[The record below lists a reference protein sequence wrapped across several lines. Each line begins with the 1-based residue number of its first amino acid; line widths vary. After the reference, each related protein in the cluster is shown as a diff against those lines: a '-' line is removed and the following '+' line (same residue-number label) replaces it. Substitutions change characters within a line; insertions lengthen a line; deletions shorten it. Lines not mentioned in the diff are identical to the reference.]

1 MKGQK
6 PDCHDDN
13 KFPFVMR
20 RFTIIFLLLATTLLT
35 VVSCA
40 SIGSPDGGR
49 YDEEPP
55 RVLGSTPADKAVG
68 VKSKRISILFDEFV
82 KINNASEKVVVSPP
96 QMEAANVRA
105 AGKHIKVTLY
115 DSLQSNTTYTI
126 DFSDAIED
134 NNEGNPMGFY
144 TYSFST
150 GPVIDTMEMSGHVL
164 AAENLEPVKGFL
176 VGLHRA
182 DSAYDDSLFRTKPF
196 IRVART
202 NGSGH
207 FSIKGIAPGRY
218 RIFAL
223 NDMDNDYRFSQ
234 KAEAIAF
241 DTTVYVPSSRPDLR
255 MDTCWRDTIYYDSI
269 RVVPYTHY
277 YPDDVVLMSFLEAKQ
292 DLHLLKTERTEPDWF
307 RLYFTAPVDTLPVI
321 KGLNF
326 DESCLVMET
335 SEKNDTLTYW
345 ITDTAFTHRTDTLE
359 MLLSFLDTDS
369 TGQLAWRPDTV
380 TLVARNSWEKIRTEK
395 QKKIDDWNKERE
407 KRAKRSK
414 TPLPPEQNPHEQDF
428 LDLRIAPIGA
438 LDPNKN
444 VTIKIN
450 EPISAIDTAKVHLYM
465 QRDSNLYKEPFIL
478 LPTPNDAKSYTL
490 YAEWKPEL
498 KYSVVIDSMAITGV
512 MGHANKKSKGDLRVR
527 SLDEYGTLIVNLAIP
542 DTGMV
547 VQLLNRS
554 DNVVARQ
561 RASASGVAEFYYLRP
576 DMYYMR
582 CFADRNGN
590 GIWDAGEYG
599 NGTQPEPV
607 FYFPKPMNVRA
618 GWDVEQAWDVRG
630 IPVLEQKPRELV
642 KQKADKGKTPRE
654 RNKEREKEKAKR
666 N

>member
-1 MKGQK
+1 MRTGFLKYR
-6 PDCHDDN
+6 
-13 KFPFVMR
+13 FIMR
-20 RFTIIFLLLATTLLT
+20 RTTILFLVLVTILLT

-40 SIGSPDGGR
+40 SIGTPDGGR

-55 RVLGSTPADKAVG
+55 RVLGATPADGAVD

-82 KINNASEKVVVSPP
+82 KITNVNEKVVVSPP

-105 AGKHIKVTLY
+105 AGKRIKVTLY

-150 GPVIDTMEMSGHVL
+150 GSVIDTMEMSGHVL
-164 AAENLEPVKGFL
+164 AAENLEPVKGAL

-182 DSAYDDSLFRTKPF
+182 DSAYDDSLFRTAPF

-202 NGSGH
+202 NGSGR
-207 FSIKGIAPGRY
+207 FSIKGIASGRY

-234 KAEAIAF
+234 SSEALAF
-241 DTTVYVPSSRPDLR
+241 DTTVYIPSSRPDLR

-277 YPDDVVLMSFLEAKQ
+277 YPDDIVLKTFLEAKQ
-292 DLHLLKTERTEPDWF
+292 DLHLLKTERQEPDWF

-326 DESCLVMET
+326 DESCLVLEA
-335 SEKNDTLTYW
+335 SEKRDTLTYW
-345 ITDTAFTHRTDTLE
+345 ITDTTFTHTTDTME
-359 MLLSFLDTDS
+359 MLLSFMDTD
-369 TGQLAWRPDTV
+369 TTDRLVWKTDTI
-380 TLVARNSWEKIRTEK
+380 TQVARKPWSKIREEK
-395 QKKIDDWNKERE
+395 QKRIDEWVKDRE

-414 TPLPPEQNPHEQDF
+414 TPLPPEQNPYEHEF
-428 LDLRIAPIGA
+428 LDLKISPMGS

-444 VTIKIN
+444 IVIKVN
-450 EPISAIDTAKVHLYM
+450 QPVSAIDTSRVHLY
-465 QRDSNLYKEPFIL
+465 QRRDSNLYKEPFVL

-498 KYSVVIDSMAITGV
+498 KYSVMVDSMAITGV
-512 MGHANKKSKGDLRVR
+512 MGHVNKKAKSDFRVR
-527 SLDEYGTLIVNLAIP
+527 SLDEYGTLVVNLVTP
-542 DTGMV
+542 DTGVV

-554 DNVVARQ
+554 DKVVAQQ
-561 RASASGVAEFYYLRP
+561 RAQASGVAEFYYLRP
-576 DMYYMR
+576 DTYYMR
-582 CFADRNGN
+582 CYVDRNGN
-590 GIWDAGEYG
+590 GLWDVGEYSAG
-599 NGTQPEPV
+599 LQPEPV

-618 GWDVEQAWDVRG
+618 GWDVDQAWDVYG
-630 IPVLEQKPRELV
+630 IPVLDQKPRELI
-642 KQKADKGKTPRE
+642 KQKADKSKTPQE
-654 RNKEREKEKAKR
+654 RNKEREKEKARKK
-666 N
+666 

>member
-1 MKGQK
+1 ML
-6 PDCHDDN
+6 
-13 KFPFVMR
+13 
-20 RFTIIFLLLATTLLT
+20 IAI
-35 VVSCA
+35 SCA

-55 RVLGSTPADKAVG
+55 QVLGATPADKAVG

-105 AGKHIKVTLY
+105 AGKRIKVTLY

-164 AAENLEPVKGFL
+164 TAENLEPVKGVL
-176 VGLHRA
+176 VGLHQA

-207 FSIKGIAPGRY
+207 FSVKGIAPGRY
-218 RIFAL
+218 RVFAL

-234 KAEAIAF
+234 RAEAIAF

-277 YPDDVVLMSFLEAKQ
+277 YPDDIVLMSFLEAKQ

-326 DESCLVMET
+326 DESCLVLEA

-414 TPLPPEQNPHEQDF
+414 TPLPPEQNPYEQDF
-428 LDLRIAPIGA
+428 LDLRIAPTGA

-444 VTIKIN
+444 VTIKTN
-450 EPISAIDTAKVHLYM
+450 EPISAIDTTKIHLYLL
-465 QRDSNLYKEPFIL
+465 RDSNLYKEPFML

-512 MGHANKKSKGDLRVR
+512 MGHVSKKSKGDLRVR
-527 SLDEYGTLIVNLAIP
+527 SLDEYGTLIVNLITP
-542 DTGMV
+542 DTGIV

-554 DNVVARQ
+554 DKVVAWQ

-576 DMYYMR
+576 DVYYMR

-590 GIWDAGEYG
+590 GTWDAGEYDS
-599 NGTQPEPV
+599 GTQPEPV

-618 GWDVEQAWDVRG
+618 GWDVEQAWDVYG
-630 IPVLEQKPRELV
+630 IPVLEQKPRELI
-642 KQKADKGKTPRE
+642 KQKADKEKTPRE

-666 N
+666 K

>member
-1 MKGQK
+1 MPLKL
-6 PDCHDDN
+6 H
-13 KFPFVMR
+13 FAMR
-20 RFTIIFLLLATTLLT
+20 RTTILLLLLATTLIIA
-35 VVSCA
+35 VSCA

-55 RVLGSTPADKAVG
+55 QVLGATPADKAVG

-105 AGKHIKVTLY
+105 AGKRIKVTLY

-164 AAENLEPVKGFL
+164 TAENLEPVKGVL

-207 FSIKGIAPGRY
+207 FSVKGIAPGRY
-218 RIFAL
+218 RVFAL

-234 KAEAIAF
+234 RAEAIAF

-277 YPDDVVLMSFLEAKQ
+277 YPDDIVLMSFLEAKQ

-326 DESCLVMET
+326 DESCLVLEA

-369 TGQLAWRPDTV
+369 TGLLTWRPDTV
-380 TLVARNSWEKIRTEK
+380 TLVARNSWEKIRAEK
-395 QKKIDDWNKERE
+395 QKKIEDWNKERE

-414 TPLPPEQNPHEQDF
+414 TPLPPEQNPYEQDF
-428 LDLRIAPIGA
+428 LDLRITPTGA

-444 VTIKIN
+444 VTIKVN
-450 EPISAIDTAKVHLYM
+450 EPISAIDTAKVHLYL

-478 LPTPNDAKSYTL
+478 LPTPNDARSYTL

-512 MGHANKKSKGDLRVR
+512 MGHVSKKSKGDLRVR
-527 SLDEYGTLIVNLAIP
+527 SLNEYGTLIVNLIIP
-542 DTGMV
+542 DTGIV

-554 DNVVARQ
+554 DKVVAWQ
-561 RASASGVAEFYYLRP
+561 RASDSGVAEFYYLRP
-576 DMYYMR
+576 DVYYMR

-590 GIWDAGEYG
+590 GTWDAGEYDS
-599 NGTQPEPV
+599 GTQPEPV

-618 GWDVEQAWDVRG
+618 GWDVEQAWDVYG

-642 KQKADKGKTPRE
+642 KQKADKEKTPRE

>member
-1 MKGQK
+1 MPLKL
-6 PDCHDDN
+6 H
-13 KFPFVMR
+13 FAMR
-20 RFTIIFLLLATTLLT
+20 RITILFLLLATTLLT
-35 VVSCA
+35 AISCA

-55 RVLGSTPADKAVG
+55 QVLGATPADKAVG

-105 AGKHIKVTLY
+105 AGKRIKVTLY

-164 AAENLEPVKGFL
+164 TAENLEPVKGVL

-207 FSIKGIAPGRY
+207 FSVKGIAPGRY
-218 RIFAL
+218 RVFAL

-234 KAEAIAF
+234 RAEAIAF

-277 YPDDVVLMSFLEAKQ
+277 YPDDIVLMSFLEAKQ

-326 DESCLVMET
+326 DESCLVLEA

-369 TGQLAWRPDTV
+369 TGLLTWRPDTV
-380 TLVARNSWEKIRTEK
+380 TLVARNSWEKIRAEK
-395 QKKIDDWNKERE
+395 QKKIEDWNKERE

-414 TPLPPEQNPHEQDF
+414 TPLPPEQNPYEQDF
-428 LDLRIAPIGA
+428 LDLRITPTGA

-444 VTIKIN
+444 VTIKVN
-450 EPISAIDTAKVHLYM
+450 EPISAIDTAKVHLYL

-478 LPTPNDAKSYTL
+478 LPTPNDARSYTL

-512 MGHANKKSKGDLRVR
+512 MGHVSKKSKGDLRVR
-527 SLDEYGTLIVNLAIP
+527 SLNEYGTLIVNLIIP
-542 DTGMV
+542 DTGIV

-554 DNVVARQ
+554 DKVVAWQ
-561 RASASGVAEFYYLRP
+561 RASDSGVAEFYYLRP
-576 DMYYMR
+576 DVYYMR

-590 GIWDAGEYG
+590 GIWDAGEYDS
-599 NGTQPEPV
+599 GTQPEPV

-618 GWDVEQAWDVRG
+618 GWDVEQAWDVYG

-642 KQKADKGKTPRE
+642 KQKADKEKTPRE

>member
-1 MKGQK
+1 
-6 PDCHDDN
+6 
-13 KFPFVMR
+13 MR
-20 RFTIIFLLLATTLLT
+20 RITILFLLLATTLLT
-35 VVSCA
+35 AISCA

-55 RVLGSTPADKAVG
+55 QVLGATPADKAVG

-105 AGKHIKVTLY
+105 AGKRIKVTLY

-164 AAENLEPVKGFL
+164 TAENLEPVKGVL

-207 FSIKGIAPGRY
+207 FSVKGIAPGRY
-218 RIFAL
+218 RVFAL

-234 KAEAIAF
+234 RAEAIAF

-277 YPDDVVLMSFLEAKQ
+277 YPDDIVLMSFLEAKQ

-326 DESCLVMET
+326 DESCLVLEA

-369 TGQLAWRPDTV
+369 TGLLTWRPDTV
-380 TLVARNSWEKIRTEK
+380 TLVARNSWEKIRAEK
-395 QKKIDDWNKERE
+395 QKKIEDWNKERE

-414 TPLPPEQNPHEQDF
+414 TPLPPEQNPYEQDF
-428 LDLRIAPIGA
+428 LDLRITPTGA

-444 VTIKIN
+444 VTIKVN
-450 EPISAIDTAKVHLYM
+450 EPISAIDTAKVHLYL

-478 LPTPNDAKSYTL
+478 LPTPNDARSYTL

-512 MGHANKKSKGDLRVR
+512 MGHVSKKSKGDLRVR
-527 SLDEYGTLIVNLAIP
+527 SLNEYGTLIVNLIIP
-542 DTGMV
+542 DTGIV

-554 DNVVARQ
+554 DKVVAWQ
-561 RASASGVAEFYYLRP
+561 RASDSGVAEFYYLRP
-576 DMYYMR
+576 DVYYMR

-590 GIWDAGEYG
+590 GIWDAGEYDS
-599 NGTQPEPV
+599 GTQPEPV

-618 GWDVEQAWDVRG
+618 GWDVEQAWDVYG

-642 KQKADKGKTPRE
+642 KQKADKEKTPRE